1 MPRKYYQVAAQAFL
15 IVLFAVCVYRAFT
28 QSIVHDEAVTW
39 QLYILAPAS
48 QIFHLYAANH
58 HFLNTILARL
68 SCSIFGVSEWS
79 LRLPALAGAALYFF
93 ACYRF
98 TRVAFG
104 DGFTMLL
111 AVCLLTLNPLVL
123 DFMVA
128 ARGYGMALAL
138 WMISAALL
146 LDESIQP
153 GSSRRTMLAG
163 AALSLSVTANLVFV
177 LPAAALA
184 AIAAFLILRR
194 REPVTQP
201 PAGRVKRTKKKVA
214 PRPAQHAGSRVR
226 PAAVFAIPAVVIA
239 FLFLNLAPIE
249 DMRSQEFYTG
259 AGSIGA
265 SLRSLAESSFEHS
278 GPLRNQHWVHSW
290 TDVIAFGIAP
300 LALAAALVL
309 GILRR
314 NLVLILPAGAA
325 AFSAICLLLIHFVL
339 DKPYPADRTGIYFPP
354 LAGLALAGLAHE
366 WRNVQGR
373 MRVASLAAYVLALI
387 FILQYASEFNT
398 RNFLVWKYD
407 ADTRTIAGR
416 LAADRQQNAP
426 LTRIGGSW
434 QLQPAL
440 RFYAYLGNWT
450 WAELTTEPPAP
461 GLDYYALLPSERD
474 TVEHHLDLKEIYR
487 GPVSGSVLAK
497 PK

>member
-1 MPRKYYQVAAQAFL
+1 VVDVLAVEPIEAMCAEAGSQAKFFSRGSGYDLFLTSTEAVLRPGRSRKSTLRIKLVRSNANPRIEGLDPLPGKSNYFFGKHPKNWRSNVTNYARVNYRNVYPGVDLVFYGNGSQLEYDFVVAA
-15 IVLFAVCVYRAFT
+15 
-28 QSIVHDEAVTW
+28 
-39 QLYILAPAS
+39 
-48 QIFHLYAANH
+48 
-58 HFLNTILARL
+58 
-68 SCSIFGVSEWS
+68 
-79 LRLPALAGAALYFF
+79 GADP
-93 ACYRF
+93 R
-98 TRVAFG
+98 
-104 DGFTMLL
+104 
-111 AVCLLTLNPLVL
+111 
-123 DFMVA
+123 
-128 ARGYGMALAL
+128 
-138 WMISAALL
+138 
-146 LDESIQP
+146 
-153 GSSRRTMLAG
+153 
-163 AALSLSVTANLVFV
+163 
-177 LPAAALA
+177 
-184 AIAAFLILRR
+184 AIALTF
-194 REPVTQP
+194 
-201 PAGRVKRTKKKVA
+201 
-214 PRPAQHAGSRVR
+214 S
-226 PAAVFAIPAVVIA
+226 
-239 FLFLNLAPIE
+239 
-249 DMRSQEFYTG
+249 G

-300 LALAAALVL
+300 LVLAAALVL